1 MIRVRVILRVKDW
14 GFVIGGLGLG
24 VPRLGLFP
32 LGTITLTLT
41 LTGRSEPTGVEWFPV
56 VVLGEKSFP
65 GEGMLPE

>member
-1 MIRVRVILRVKDW
+1 MGVCDW
-14 GFVIGGLGLG
+14 GFVIGGSK
-24 VPRLGLFP
+24 VRVFSY
-32 LGTITLTLT
+32 GTITLTLT